1 MSGNCEIKSD
11 FCLNLNFVALH
22 FVLLFGDQIVQIVNF
37 LCNFIRVHSQLNVN
51 IRTYKKCIPM
61 YSKEFTVL
69 SSATRCSYFARKFCT
84 MAIKLKWISPAVYLD
99 VKLWKFVRENG

>member
-1 MSGNCEIKSD
+1 
-11 FCLNLNFVALH
+11 
-22 FVLLFGDQIVQIVNF
+22 
-37 LCNFIRVHSQLNVN
+37 
-51 IRTYKKCIPM
+51 M